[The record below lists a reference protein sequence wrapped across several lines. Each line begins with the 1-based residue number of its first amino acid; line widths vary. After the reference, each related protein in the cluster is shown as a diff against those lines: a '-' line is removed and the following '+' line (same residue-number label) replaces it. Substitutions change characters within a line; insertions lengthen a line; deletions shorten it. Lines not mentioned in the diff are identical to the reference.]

1 MTLQIQTTQ
10 IPPINEMVGIIQGKI
25 FFNEGLAYKIFKTG
39 NLVLSAMQE
48 LQKPFGKDAIIS
60 MGLIARQ
67 LIEIEFVIA
76 GNELN
81 LFVTNASKDLV
92 INSDI
97 PMLDS
102 MKDIWDKVQCIPMT
116 KDYALLK
123 AIESFMNVC
132 AYRGISVS
140 VCLAAVIYGIEEV

>member
-10 IPPINEMVGIIQGKI
+10 IPSINEMVVMIQNQTA
-25 FFNEGLAYKIFKTG
+25 FNEGLAYKIFKTG
-39 NLVLSAMQE
+39 NLVLSAMQQLE
-48 LQKPFGKDAIIS
+48 KPFSKNAIIS
-60 MGLIARQ
+60 IGLIAKQ

-81 LFVTNASKDLV
+81 LFATNTNKDL
-92 INSDI
+92 IPNADI

-102 MKDIWDKVQCIPMT
+102 MKDIWDKVRCIPMT

-123 AIESFMNVC
+123 AIESFVNVC
-132 AYRGISVS
+132 AYRGIAINQ
-140 VCLAAVIYGIEEV
+140 CLAAVIYGIEEF